1 MKQKLENIS
10 SNMVKR
16 YSDRYNKL
24 GYDVKTLGWGSK
36 AQQYHRFENVLNS
49 GLDLENKSI
58 LDIGCGFGDFF
69 TFLKNKNI
77 NFSHYNGADINSDL
91 INEAK
96 NVHKHNKDC
105 HFSVYDIVN
114 DSGIISNCVDIAYL
128 IGVLNL
134 NLKNE
139 VNNYDYSFK
148 VIKNAF
154 NLVNESLVVNLLD
167 DNLTPGYS
175 KEDFVFYHNDIKMVD
190 FAMTIAKRVD
200 ITYSQIPI
208 PQKEFNL
215 ILYK

>member
-167 DNLTPGYS
+167 DNLTPGYP